1 MSSIVS
7 NPYSFNISK
16 NTGFSGSIQAI
27 LPNDYQVLFHDG
39 DNTTSGDSALIEK
52 NIELKIPDG
61 VNVINIE
68 AAAYATSDDPESNNM
83 GEISI
88 TNIENNKKWASQSD
102 SVQRDD
108 LVLVVSNYIGVTPG
122 KIYKLKIVI
131 AAFAELDPGRSDIS
145 IDIYWSALINQKT
158 PDILDY

>member
-39 DNTTSGDSALIEK
+39 DATTSGDSALIEK

-61 VNVINIE
+61 VNVIHIE

-88 TNIENNKKWASQSD
+88 TNIENNKKNG
-102 SVQRDD
+102 R
-108 LVLVVSNYIGVTPG
+108 LKVTVYNVM
-122 KIYKLKIVI
+122 I
-131 AAFAELDPGRSDIS
+131 
-145 IDIYWSALINQKT
+145 
-158 PDILDY
+158 

>member
-1 MSSIVS
+1 MSSTVS

-16 NTGFSGSIQAI
+16 NTGFSCLIQAI
-27 LPNDYQVLFHDG
+27 LPNDRQVLFHDG
-39 DNTTSGDSALIEK
+39 DASTSGDSALIEK

-68 AAAYATSDDPESNNM
+68 AAAYATSDDSESNNT

-102 SVQRDD
+102 SVQHGD
-108 LVLVVSNYIGVTPG
+108 LELVVSNYIGVTPG

-131 AAFAELDPGRSDIS
+131 GAFAELDPGRADII
-145 IDIYWSALINQKT
+145 IDIYYSALINQKT